1 MNFNNGSKHMGSA
14 LVNQKTL
21 IENIYLNKTFLRYK
35 DTIQTLK
42 LIDWTALGKVTPIKN
57 QGSICYSCY
66 SFAAVALVESLNLI
80 KISSPRIFS
89 DQQMIDCTIPQGNQ
103 GCLVGS
109 MENTFK
115 YIQVNGIADSAAYPF
130 TGSS

>member
-1 MNFNNGSKHMGSA
+1 LPNKQN
-14 LVNQKTL
+14 
-21 IENIYLNKTFLRYK
+21 IEVANDSDYYK
-35 DTIQTLK
+35 VQTLK